1 MKRFW
6 YLLIAFCLVLVVGVL
21 GYWYLS
27 QKVTPAVPLPVPS
40 QEKNSVDS
48 SQEEAADPSEIDSQ
62 PEEREKIPA
71 PDFTAYDAEGNPV
84 KLSDQLGTV
93 PVVLNFWASW
103 CPPCRMEMPHFDK
116 VASEY
121 SSDMLRFIMVDMV
134 GTSGSYT
141 ETREKAQTYLEEEGF
156 TFPVWFDEDQ
166 DALMTYGIS
175 AFPTTF
181 FIDAQGNVEGYYPGA
196 MTVETLRLF
205 LQELYGL

>member
-1 MKRFW
+1 
-6 YLLIAFCLVLVVGVL
+6 
-21 GYWYLS
+21 
-27 QKVTPAVPLPVPS
+27 
-40 QEKNSVDS
+40 
-48 SQEEAADPSEIDSQ
+48 
-62 PEEREKIPA
+62 
-71 PDFTAYDAEGNPV
+71 
-84 KLSDQLGTV
+84 
-93 PVVLNFWASW
+93 
-103 CPPCRMEMPHFDK
+103 
-116 VASEY
+116 
-121 SSDMLRFIMVDMV
+121 MV

-196 MTVETLRLF
+196 MTEETLRLF